1 MVVPKKKTVNIN
13 SLDISRLNFVDH
25 ETNHNVS
32 VTTSSRPHFSF
43 EKKSNSPRFVGVNQT
58 RTSPATFMKRFQED
72 ILRANMAKAKKQAR
86 RKNSDFEI
94 TLEAEYF
101 IEQARFNRE
110 LIKERL
116 ENGYERRG
124 WKVLSGHQVAPVQE
138 KGLRSQTLNSA
149 AAKLFVAAVPK
160 ARDLRTNWGKGALA
174 KIGIKLFSLDEP
186 YIEGN
191 RKFLSFIRIDTDR
204 IWNTYEQCVEFFKQL
219 AHDGKI
225 ACEPH
230 FLVGLRLPNGQ
241 FVRPHAIWMLPY
253 GSSVWNEPSK
263 AGFNRAPVDL
273 FHSVYYGLCNAFLE
287 AGADAGAPATSQ
299 QVKNPLS
306 PEWFTICPQDTHFP
320 DLSEHAEY
328 LELGHN
334 RESLTRR
341 AASIQSGMDIEQSNG
356 LFNFLQKAAYS
367 IMSGWHFAGDPEFA
381 RYRSECRLGAISDRL
396 HIELE
401 RAVAKSDIRPSK
413 RDGNIQYLI
422 ASVANYAVGKWNPEK
437 LNSKR
442 DRGAA
447 LHLVQGMTSMSDRM
461 AAGGRYAAERN
472 SERVLNAIK
481 ATIQKLTA
489 DGVELT
495 KTIVARVSGIS
506 RQTVHKYWDQ
516 VMSTVRRTGKCQKQG
531 MIKRYSQITGIA
543 QNENHAP
550 RPAIVKLKVDSH
562 ARQAAEDLKKL
573 ESDNQIEINSTADQG
588 RPWNAV
594 IGDPDLVGEA
604 DNERIGIR
612 PSRPRKR
619 VFETVKGWA
628 NASGVE
634 NGKPSFSNPSSC
646 TPKCELGTTP
656 WWKTVGRNSLICS
669 VQYGSLP

>member
-1 MVVPKKKTVNIN
+1 MVVPHEKTVNTN

-25 ETNHNVS
+25 ETSHNVP

-86 RKNSDFEI
+86 RKNSDVEI
-94 TLEAEYF
+94 TPEAEYF
-101 IEQARFNRE
+101 IEQARINRE

-116 ENGYERRG
+116 EQGYDRRG
-124 WKVLSGHQVAPVQE
+124 WKTLSGHQVAPVQE

-160 ARDLRTNWGKGALA
+160 AKDLRTNWGKGALTR
-174 KIGIKLFSLDEP
+174 IGIKLFSLDEP

-191 RKFLSFIRIDTDR
+191 RKFLSFVRIDTDR
-204 IWNTYEQCVEFFKQL
+204 VWNSYEQCQEFFRQL

-253 GSSVWNEPSK
+253 GSAVWNEPSK

-273 FHSVYYGLCNAFLE
+273 FHSVYYGLCNALLE

-306 PEWFTICPQDTHFP
+306 PEWFTVCPQDSHFP
-320 DLSEHAEY
+320 DLSEHADY

-341 AASIQSGMDIEQSNG
+341 SAAVQSGMDIQQSNG

-367 IMSGWHFAGDPEFA
+367 IMSGWHFAADPEFA
-381 RYRSECRLGAISDRL
+381 RNRAEGRLGAISDRL

-401 RAVAKSDIRPSK
+401 RAVAQSDIRPGK

-437 LNSKR
+437 LNYKR

-461 AAGGRYAAERN
+461 AAGGKYAALKN
-472 SERVLNAIK
+472 SERVVNAIK
-481 ATIQKLTA
+481 TTIQKLKA
-489 DGVELT
+489 QGVELT
-495 KTIVARVSGIS
+495 KATVARFSGIS
-506 RQTVHKYWDQ
+506 RPTVHKYWDQ
-516 VMSTVRRTGKCQKQG
+516 VMAVARRAQGCKKQG

-550 RPAIVKLKVDSH
+550 RPASMEMKVDSH
-562 ARQAAEDLKKL
+562 ALQAVKDLQKS
-573 ESDNQIEINSTADQG
+573 ESDIHIEVNSTTGQARSLNAD
-588 RPWNAV
+588 
-594 IGDPDLVGEA
+594 IGNPDLLVV
-604 DNERIGIR
+604 NTSERIGIS

-619 VFETVKGWA
+619 VFAKVMDWA
-628 NASGVE
+628 NPSGVE
-634 NGKPSFSNPSSC
+634 NGTQSTLSNRPGC
-646 TPKCELGTTP
+646 TPNCEKGTTL
-656 WWKTVGRNSLICS
+656 SAEAA
-669 VQYGSLP
+669 

>member
-1 MVVPKKKTVNIN
+1 MVVPHEKTVNTN

-25 ETNHNVS
+25 ETSHNVP

-86 RKNSDFEI
+86 RKNSDVEI
-94 TLEAEYF
+94 TPEAEYF
-101 IEQARFNRE
+101 IEQARINRE

-116 ENGYERRG
+116 EQGYDRRG
-124 WKVLSGHQVAPVQE
+124 WKTLSGHQVAPVQE

-160 ARDLRTNWGKGALA
+160 AKDLRTNWGKGALTR
-174 KIGIKLFSLDEP
+174 IGIKLFSLDEP

-191 RKFLSFIRIDTDR
+191 RKFLSFVRIDTDR
-204 IWNTYEQCVEFFKQL
+204 VWNSYEQCQEFFRQL

-253 GSSVWNEPSK
+253 GSAVWNEPSK

-273 FHSVYYGLCNAFLE
+273 FHSVYYGLCNALLE

-306 PEWFTICPQDTHFP
+306 PEWFTVCPQDSHFP
-320 DLSEHAEY
+320 DLSEHADY

-341 AASIQSGMDIEQSNG
+341 SAAVQSGMDIQQSNG

-367 IMSGWHFAGDPEFA
+367 IMSGWHFAADPEFA
-381 RYRSECRLGAISDRL
+381 RNRAEGRLGAISDRL

-401 RAVAKSDIRPSK
+401 RAVAQSDIRPGK

-437 LNSKR
+437 LNYKR

-461 AAGGRYAAERN
+461 AAGGKYAALKN
-472 SERVLNAIK
+472 SERVVNAIK
-481 ATIQKLTA
+481 TTIQKLKA
-489 DGVELT
+489 QGVELT
-495 KTIVARVSGIS
+495 KATVARFSGIS
-506 RQTVHKYWDQ
+506 RPTVHKYWDQ
-516 VMSTVRRTGKCQKQG
+516 VMAVARRAQGCKKQG

-550 RPAIVKLKVDSH
+550 RPASMEMKVDSH
-562 ARQAAEDLKKL
+562 ALQAVKDLQKS
-573 ESDNQIEINSTADQG
+573 ESDIHIEVNSTTGQNAD
-588 RPWNAV
+588 
-594 IGDPDLVGEA
+594 IGNPDLLVV
-604 DNERIGIR
+604 NTSERIGIS

-619 VFETVKGWA
+619 VFAKVMDWA
-628 NASGVE
+628 NPSGVE
-634 NGKPSFSNPSSC
+634 NGTQSTLSNRPGC
-646 TPKCELGTTP
+646 TPNCEKGTTL
-656 WWKTVGRNSLICS
+656 SAEAA
-669 VQYGSLP
+669 